1 MLNKYLAGLAANGTH
16 PRMKNRM
23 KIGSHGFDVTHCRL
37 MAHLGPDKFYW
48 TLRVFAKGTLAGKS
62 VEPSA
67 CSENLLSLFNQRL
80 KSWQQVLEAPITWD
94 ACYNPIHER
103 AEASLFVYSY
113 EDIERSTLT
122 LKPKGPTTFELHWTG
137 SADVSSEEFDDNDDL
152 QIEIQADGSF
162 DGVRVCGLSESE
174 ALPILKEHL
183 TEDAFQFNA
192 LLPDVS
198 LLYTL
203 IV

>member
-1 MLNKYLAGLAANGTH
+1 
-16 PRMKNRM
+16 M

-67 CSENLLSLFNQRL
+67 RSENLLSLFNQRL
-80 KSWQQVLEAPITWD
+80 KSWQQVLEAPLTWD